1 MGRRRDLV
9 SVAVV
14 TMLLGSAAASAATI
28 GGTRGPDLL
37 RGTPRNDSIYGR
49 GGNDTLFGLAGND
62 VLSGGRGR
70 DKIDGGTGDD
80 RLLARDQ
87 VRDTIRCGAGADV
100 VVADRV
106 DSVPGTCE
114 SILRPRTT
122 APPPPSPPPLQDAS
136 FSGTGNAQHDVALAP
151 GYDLIAAASHSGSS
165 TFVVSLAAASRET
178 RVLFNQVGA
187 YTGRRADT
195 VTGGRYRL
203 VVEASGPWRVDL
215 DQPAPG
221 PAERPLI
228 GTFAGSGDEV
238 IPVYVATPGTY
249 VASAEFSAGAD
260 CTALSSAA
268 TCTFVVEL
276 RRNPERQ
283 LIFASVGP
291 SFSGRH
297 AIDRPLQAG
306 GYLLSVRGTTSGG
319 MPGTWSVT
327 FTG

>member
-1 MGRRRDLV
+1 MGRRRNLA

-14 TMLLGSAAASAATI
+14 AVLVGGVSASAGTI
-28 GGTRGPDLL
+28 AGTNGSDVL
-37 RGTPRNDSIYGR
+37 RGTPGNDSIYGR
-49 GGNDTLFGLAGND
+49 GGNDRLFGLAGND
-62 VLSGGRGR
+62 LLGGGRGR
-70 DKIDGGTGDD
+70 DRIDGGTGDD
-80 RLLARDQ
+80 RILAREQ
-87 VRDTIRCGAGADV
+87 ARDTIHCGAGGDV

-106 DSVPGTCE
+106 DSVSGTCE
-114 SILRPRTT
+114 SILRPRRT
-122 APPPPSPPPLQDAS
+122 APPPPLQGAS
-136 FSGTGNAQHDVALAP
+136 FSGTGNARHDVALAQ
-151 GYDLIAAASHSGSS
+151 GHDLVAGASHTGSS
-165 TFVVSLAAASRET
+165 TFIVSLAAASGET

-203 VVEASGPWRVDL
+203 VVEATGPWRVDL

-221 PAERPLI
+221 PAERSLI

-260 CTALSSAA
+260 CTALSSAG

-276 RRNPERQ
+276 RRKPERQ
-283 LIFASVGP
+283 LIFANVGP

-297 AIDRPLQAG
+297 AIDRPLREG

-327 FTG
+327 FTR